1 MNRHRL
7 VAAAAS
13 AVIAGSLAYA
23 AAGAA
28 ALEGVQFK
36 WGGSDSFGYVS
47 LVNGGYVD
55 VCNPS
60 PVPVRL
66 DSLGIGVSYRGE
78 DFGSF
83 EARGGIVGPGGEAS
97 LYGEGRLR
105 DARVGIL
112 ATYMD
117 SEAGG
122 ADLAR
127 FDSGDV
133 SASAT
138 ASTLVFGVLP
148 YSVTREYSGDEL
160 SAVMDGAG
168 YGC

>member
-1 MNRHRL
+1 LNGHKI
-7 VAAAAS
+7 VAVAAS

-36 WGGSDSFGYVS
+36 WGGKDSFGYVS

-55 VCNPS
+55 VCNPA

-66 DSLGIGVSYRGE
+66 DSLGIDVSYRGE
-78 DFGSF
+78 GFGSF
-83 EARGGIVGPGGEAS
+83 EAEGGMIGPGGEAS
-97 LYGEGRLR
+97 LYGDGRLR

-112 ATYMD
+112 AAYMD

-133 SASAT
+133 AASST

-160 SAVMDGAG
+160 SRLMDGAG